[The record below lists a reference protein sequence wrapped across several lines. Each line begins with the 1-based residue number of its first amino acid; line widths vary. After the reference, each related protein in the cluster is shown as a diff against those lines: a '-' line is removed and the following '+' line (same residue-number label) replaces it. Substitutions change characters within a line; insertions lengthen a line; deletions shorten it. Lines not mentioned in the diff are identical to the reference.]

1 MEAPTPPVGA
11 RPLEVPV
18 TSPFVRRRRL
28 ATELRTLREQ
38 SGMTADDLAARIYRS
53 RMTVSKLE
61 NARCRPDLRDIVKI
75 LKVLGVT
82 GERFDALFKIA
93 CDAADRGWWDSYGD
107 AMGPRQ
113 RMYADLES
121 GAATIRE
128 YNQFTIPG
136 TLQSP
141 EFIRLMIE
149 LAQREGAVD
158 FIPERLMEARL
169 RRQEHAL
176 GPKGPR
182 YEAIIDEVVIRRP
195 TASPQVMLGQIR
207 SLIDTATRHPR
218 ATVLILPVNADFTG
232 RLLPKSA
239 FSLYTFPDP
248 ADPPMAVVDTVST
261 DIVHTEHG
269 ELMRYNQ
276 RYEHLRQAALSGA
289 ATIGLL
295 TDEADRLETM
305 IGSS

>member
-1 MEAPTPPVGA
+1 M
-11 RPLEVPV
+11 

-38 SGMTADDLAARIYRS
+38 NGMTADELARRIYRS

-61 NARCRPDLRDIVKI
+61 NARCRPDVRDIVKI
-75 LKVLGVT
+75 MRVLDVT
-82 GERFDALFKIA
+82 GDTFDEIFKIA

-128 YNQFTIPG
+128 YNQFTVPG
-136 TLQSP
+136 TLQNP

-149 LAQREGAVD
+149 LAQGEGTVGFVPD
-158 FIPERLMEARL
+158 RLLEARL
-169 RRQEHAL
+169 RRQQHVLE
-176 GPKGPR
+176 PQGPR
-182 YEAIIDEVVIRRP
+182 YEAILDEVVVRRP
-195 TASPQVMLGQIR
+195 IASPQVMIRQLR
-207 SLIDTATRHPR
+207 SLIETALQNPR
-218 ATVLILPVNADFTG
+218 VTVLVLSVDADFTG
-232 RLLPKSA
+232 RLPPKSA

-248 ADPPMAVVDTVST
+248 VDPPMAVVDTVST
-261 DIVHTEHG
+261 DIVHSEHD
-269 ELMRYNQ
+269 EVMRYNQ

-295 TDEADRLETM
+295 TDAADSLENG
-305 IGSS
+305 IGSPT